1 MDPSRQSMEVRV
13 REVRS
18 GMHPS
23 RFSLRPL
30 SALFPSRSFSPRPP
44 LDSHRRFLTH
54 LTQMRQ
60 KGCGRLDEDS
70 PSLNTGGMR
79 RSATTRQDNTGG
91 MRRSATTRQDSTGG
105 MRRSAT
111 TTRQHRWHAECDD
124 EKTTQVA
131 CGGKRRRPGNTNEPR
146 VSLEGIA
153 MRIQNGGMIQI
164 NNKDD
169 PSPFALVGGGGRFG
183 GRFGGRVWW

>member
-1 MDPSRQSMEVRV
+1 MSGCAEEQIIKWHAEECDDQATQVACGGVRR
-13 REVRS
+13 RE
-18 GMHPS
+18 
-23 RFSLRPL
+23 
-30 SALFPSRSFSPRPP
+30 
-44 LDSHRRFLTH
+44 
-54 LTQMRQ
+54 
-60 KGCGRLDEDS
+60 
-70 PSLNTGGMR
+70 
-79 RSATTRQDNTGG
+79 DN
-91 MRRSATTRQDSTGG
+91 TGG

-131 CGGKRRRPGNTNEPR
+131 CRGKRRRPGNTNEPR

>member
-79 RSATTRQDNTGG
+79 RSATTRQGNTGG

-111 TTRQHRWHAECDD
+111 TTRQHRWHADECDD
-124 EKTTQVA
+124 NKTTQVA
-131 CGGKRRRPGNTNEPR
+131 CGGVRRRPDNT
-146 VSLEGIA
+146 GA
-153 MRIQNGGMIQI
+153 MRRSATT
-164 NNKDD
+164 
-169 PSPFALVGGGGRFG
+169 PPVLLCTS
-183 GRFGGRVWW
+183 